1 MTHSTCSVIVPMG
14 FSPEKRQ
21 KRSQKAMAME
31 MGAMRMSVK
40 YDMMLNARRP
50 GLTIRF
56 PSVHG
61 A

>member
-1 MTHSTCSVIVPMG
+1 MG

-21 KRSQKAMAME
+21 KRSQNAMAME